1 MYFLL
6 DPGLN
11 CPVISVLHCA
21 YYIFENMAE
30 ENIESLLLHLS
41 TKVKQELDQQNIYE
55 ALQYVQSFIARKKKI
70 MGSEGV
76 SSAVFTGAR
85 LLLQASS
92 IDPAVRGN
100 VTGSLLKW
108 FIEEGAGADHPFRL
122 LDTNGNAPCDT
133 ANLLE
138 LVNGLNDVSAGTLVS
153 MVYNP
158 IHLLLARRK
167 LKVKSLLQKRVK
179 KLETFFANAFLN
191 SKQFLAAFK
200 SFSRLEEAQGIVET
214 LKRWSAE
221 GYASEVPLFFG
232 RALLTILAEGK
243 VSLAAAVLQLSTPFV
258 PDNIGTALDPS
269 KGGGALSSSL
279 AVYHVSVILTDLAG
293 LPPHDRVNKPRL
305 FVLLFNRYGPLIQQL
320 DLKLFEALVRT
331 GELLFNFES
340 PERQQQAQAPSGP
353 FAMLQQMMR
362 GGVSPPPA
370 GGGSQ
375 VAAGGGRAQ
384 HQQQQPP
391 MDFNAMM
398 RVLSSMNQ
406 QK

>member
-1 MYFLL
+1 
-6 DPGLN
+6 
-11 CPVISVLHCA
+11 
-21 YYIFENMAE
+21 MAE
-30 ENIESLLLHLS
+30 ENIETLLSHLS

-76 SSAVFTGAR
+76 SSAVFTGAK

-92 IDPAVRGN
+92 IDPSVRGN

-138 LVNGLNDVSAGTLVS
+138 LVHGLNDVSAGTLVS
-153 MVYNP
+153 IIYNP
-158 IHLLLARRK
+158 IHLLLTRRK
-167 LKVKSLLQKRVK
+167 IKAKSSLEKRVK

-221 GYASEVPLFFG
+221 GYTSEVPLFFG
-232 RALLTILAEGK
+232 RALLALLADGK
-243 VSLAAAVLQLSTPFV
+243 LSLATAVLQLSAPLI
-258 PDNIGTALDPS
+258 PDNIGGALGPS

-340 PERQQQAQAPSGP
+340 PERAQQAQAPSGP

-362 GGVSPPPA
+362 GGMSPPPA
-370 GGGSQ
+370 PTTGSQ
-375 VAAGGGRAQ
+375 VAAGGRAQ
-384 HQQQQPP
+384 QQEQAPP
-391 MDFNAMM
+391 LDFNSML